1 MALKCGIIGIA
12 NVGKSTLFNCMS
24 NTKAETSSFA
34 FTTNKSNI
42 GIVDVPDPRLYNLE
56 NFQSTEKIIPATV
69 EIVDIPGLARGA
81 NKGEGVGNQFLTD
94 IRNTDA
100 LIHVLRC
107 FDDEELPHIEGSVNP
122 VRDIETINLEL
133 QVKDLESV
141 EKKIT
146 RLEKLAKIGDKDAK
160 RGIEVLQIYREHL
173 ENFQNAATAPVGE
186 ADKKYIDDLFLLTV
200 KPVLY
205 VCNVDDASATAGN
218 KYVNEVKAFLNAG
231 GEEHA
236 EGAGVEGTNT
246 DSGATGADAGATGAG
261 AGAAGADS
269 GATGADA
276 GAGTGIAGEAAG
288 AGKAAAGKSAAD
300 KAAAGKAA
308 TGKAAAGKAGA
319 SDNQSDTGPEV
330 LVLAARLEA
339 EIAELDKEDRAEF
352 LSDAGLAEPGVN
364 KLIRSAYAMLNLMS
378 FFTVG
383 PKEIRAWTIK
393 RGMTAPQAAGVIHS
407 DLERGFIRAEVMKYD
422 DFITLGSEA
431 KCKEAGKLAIEGKN
445 YVVKDGDILH
455 IRFNV

>member
-24 NTKAETSSFA
+24 NTKVETSSFA

-146 RLEKLAKIGDKDAK
+146 RLEKLAKTGDKDAK
-160 RGIEVLQIYREHL
+160 RGIEVLQVYKEHL
-173 ENFQNAATAPVGE
+173 ENFQNAATAPVSE
-186 ADKKYIDDLFLLTV
+186 TDKKYIDDLSLLTV
-200 KPVLY
+200 KPILY
-205 VCNVDDASATAGN
+205 VCNVDDASATTGN
-218 KYVNEVKAFLNAG
+218 KYVDQVKEFLGVETGTAVAG
-231 GEEHA
+231 SGTAA
-236 EGAGVEGTNT
+236 EGAGG
-246 DSGATGADAGATGAG
+246 GA
-261 AGAAGADS
+261 
-269 GATGADA
+269 
-276 GAGTGIAGEAAG
+276 
-288 AGKAAAGKSAAD
+288 
-300 KAAAGKAA
+300 
-308 TGKAAAGKAGA
+308 
-319 SDNQSDTGPEV
+319 PEV
-330 LVLAARLEA
+330 LVLAARLEE

-352 LSDAGLAEPGVN
+352 LADAGLTEPGVD

-383 PKEIRAWTIK
+383 PKENRAWTIK

-431 KCKEAGKLAIEGKN
+431 KCKEAGKLSVEGKN
-445 YVVKDGDILH
+445 YVIRDGDILH